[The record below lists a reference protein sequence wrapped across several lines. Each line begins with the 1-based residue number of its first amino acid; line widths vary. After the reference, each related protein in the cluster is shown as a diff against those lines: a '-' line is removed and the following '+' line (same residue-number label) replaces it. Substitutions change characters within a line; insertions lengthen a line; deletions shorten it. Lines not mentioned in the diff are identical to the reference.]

1 MTAHCSTTVQTLGP
15 FYGFFAAGL
24 GLYFAS
30 QGMNTLAW
38 PVLGAVLRT
47 LIVASGLLWLSN
59 NVVTTPQ
66 GLLWLVA
73 GAMSFYGIFVVAA
86 LWLRAWRA

>member
-1 MTAHCSTTVQTLGP
+1 VIAHCSTTLQTLGP

-30 QGMNTLAW
+30 QGLNTLAW
-38 PVLGAVLRT
+38 PVLRT
-47 LIVASGLLWLSN
+47 LIAASGLIWLDN
-59 NVVTTPQ
+59 DVLVTPQ

-86 LWLRAWRA
+86 LRLKAWRA